1 MTLGRH
7 GQLTKSI
14 SVMCAIA
21 LQFNAFADWRADWK
35 SFAEETKRSASTA
48 WCETKSSLDSAGK
61 WVSRQCDEVAAG
73 WDGFVENTKQTAS
86 AAYEKSINGLNDA
99 KQWASEHGEEIV
111 AAVAVV
117 AVVVAACNGK
127 DASSYQPS
135 SSPKYLYVTSHSQE
149 GPYKPFSAK
158 QKAEILQQNRTRNG
172 GVLRSDYSGKILEE
186 PRRYTK
192 GCAPNPNEAQIDH
205 ITPRSLGGWNS
216 AENAQV
222 LSREENL
229 KKSDN
234 LKW

>member
-1 MTLGRH
+1 MTSGRH
-7 GQLTKSI
+7 NRFSKTIG
-14 SVMCAIA
+14 VMCAIA
-21 LQFNAFADWRADWK
+21 LQFNAFADWRAEWK

-48 WCETKSSLDSAGK
+48 WRETKSSLDAAGK
-61 WVSRQCDEVAAG
+61 WISSQCGEVAAG

-86 AAYEKSINGLNDA
+86 AAYEKSMNGLNDA
-99 KQWASEHGEEIV
+99 KQWVFEHGEEIV

-117 AVVVAACNGK
+117 AVVAAACSGN
-127 DASSYQPS
+127 DAPSYQPS
-135 SSPKYLYVTSHSQE
+135 SSKYSYVTSHSQE
-149 GPYKPFSAK
+149 GPYKPFSAT
-158 QKAEILQQNRTRNG
+158 QKAEILRQNRARNG

-186 PRRYTK
+186 PHRYTK

-205 ITPRSLGGWNS
+205 IAPRSLGGWNS

-234 LKW
+234 PEW